1 MSTTQSPLRIAYTGD
16 PIAVDPERITEEM
29 FVPNLG
35 LDGDLRAD
43 DQPGAGAVSLFRQA
57 EGEGALS
64 IPDCLTVDC
73 YARDDLHFGAFMLVA
88 QPAGEPCTGVTRGWC
103 DAETIARSR
112 GDERKDNDPAV
123 VREALELMAAE
134 INAALS
140 GQ

>member
-16 PIAVDPERITEEM
+16 PVAVDPERITEEM

-35 LDGDLRAD
+35 FDGDLRAD

-57 EGEGALS
+57 ESEGALV

-73 YARDDLHFGAFMLVA
+73 YARDDLHSSGFMLVA
-88 QPAGEPCTGVTRGWC
+88 QPAGGLCSGVTRGWC

-123 VREALELMAAE
+123 VKEALELMAGE